1 MKVLIETQLLVEGN
15 RGSRRGEFN
24 IKDSEF
30 KKDADWFISIKAYE
44 WIQQQIAEYGG
55 RKTEIVKVTWNE
67 AHEITE
73 IVRQVQPIVPKD
85 NLPF

>member
-1 MKVLIETQLLVEGN
+1 MKVVIETQLDVEGN
-15 RGSRRGEFN
+15 RGLRRGEFY

-67 AHEITE
+67 EHDITE
-73 IVRQVQPIVPKD
+73 IVKQVRPIEPMD
-85 NLPF
+85 DLPF